1 MVLVFPGAVLM
12 EFWAGESRLQGV
24 RNAGGENEVK
34 TVGLDSFWRKK
45 EKPYCLEEVVGSH
58 DHPPTNRMACIRL
71 L

>member
-1 MVLVFPGAVLM
+1 M
-12 EFWAGESRLQGV
+12 QGV